1 VRLRDSTGSWGLP
14 TRLLHWG
21 MAALIFYQL
30 GLGLWMTRTPD
41 LLVRFTLT
49 QTHKSWGTVIFLL
62 ALLRLGW
69 RLANP
74 SRPPLPA
81 TMPAW
86 QRRAATAS
94 HCALY
99 ALMLLLPLSGWL
111 MASAAPTQ
119 DLLQMQNLVF
129 GRWPLPDPFVPGSAR
144 IEAIARA
151 VHVAAAT
158 ALAALLALHA
168 GAALWH
174 QLVDRDRL
182 LARMILGR

>member
-1 VRLRDSTGSWGLP
+1 
-14 TRLLHWG
+14 
-21 MAALIFYQL
+21 
-30 GLGLWMTRTPD
+30 
-41 LLVRFTLT
+41 
-49 QTHKSWGTVIFLL
+49 
-62 ALLRLGW
+62 
-69 RLANP
+69 
-74 SRPPLPA
+74 
-81 TMPAW
+81 
-86 QRRAATAS
+86 
-94 HCALY
+94 
-99 ALMLLLPLSGWL
+99 